1 MEKNYSFAVE
11 DVQKISLED
20 YDDDEFAI
28 ARLGFL
34 SNRPNSHQ
42 LRISKEV
49 LMEYASTFLNKWLV
63 ADMSSVV
70 DAGTHTA
77 KEHIVGRIP
86 KEQTVEFVED
96 KDGYTRAYVDAVVS
110 KIYAKDFCAIFENDA
125 SHKRS
130 VSVEMAVTTPD
141 SDEYDVLAFKGVGVT
156 VLGTMYRPSCPESDV
171 EFVRFS
177 EEDSD
182 KFFNKVHSDK
192 LSQLKTFAKERKQSM
207 EEKYVSHPIDT
218 SKEAMYDGEW
228 DGNQTKQDLVKEKNY
243 ESLALK
249 VCLCLEEGW
258 KDREVTKLGY
268 PVMTLHEGKWVYAK
282 RGLSSAKAYAE
293 KENEEEVLKKL
304 KTIYK
309 KLGLDKEDGKE
320 EDKKMAKEVE
330 FTAVDIGDMW
340 GKVYETIRRHDA
352 WEYSIEGIYEEDN
365 KKFAVLRERG
375 GDLFR
380 LDFSL
385 TEEGMTVADE
395 VVAVAKEFVEKD
407 EIKKFAEPENAD
419 KFKKFEDEQ
428 DDDGDDDDEG
438 KEVEMSCDEM
448 KAKMAQMQADIE
460 SRDNIIME
468 KDTELADLRAF
479 KSSVEEKEKAM
490 SVEAVMA
497 DIKEFVDDGKY
508 KELRDEGLACEFAA
522 LDGWKNTAR
531 AVAFEASKG
540 KTTKK
545 SDGVWRMSGV
555 IETPKAKNG
564 LWD

>member
-1 MEKNYSFAVE
+1 MRKEVSFQLEDAVE
-11 DVQKISLED
+11 IPGWTKD
-20 YDDDEFAI
+20 YPEYKYTVFKAC
-28 ARLGFL
+28 FL
-34 SNRPNSHQ
+34 STAKNSHE
-42 LRISKEV
+42 LNISSEV
-49 LMEYASTFLNKWLV
+49 LKRDASTILGSFLV
-63 ADMSSVV
+63 AKIEFG
-70 DAGTHTA
+70 DAKSHELDEIAYGYA
-77 KEHIVGRIP
+77 PMGQEI
-86 KEQTVEFVED
+86 EFIED
-96 KDGYTRAYVDAVVS
+96 EDSLKAYCYFVVS
-110 KIYAKDFCAIFENDA
+110 KRYGKELNDIFEFDNIRK
-125 SHKRS
+125 S
-130 VSVEMAVTTPD
+130 SVEMTVETYEN
-141 SDEYDVLAFKGVGVT
+141 SDTDVLSLDIYGLTCLNKRING
-156 VLGTMYRPSCPESDV
+156 SCPDADIKM
-171 EFVRFS
+171 VRFS
-177 EEDSD
+177 QEEAE
-182 KFFNKVHSDK
+182 KYFGETDK

-207 EEKYVSHPIDT
+207 AENKTYKVDK
-218 SKEAMYDGEW
+218 SKEAMVDTPWE
-228 DGNQTKQDLVKEKNY
+228 DVDKTKMRNKIMEASNKASLVKDVYLYVGKDWETNSSG
-243 ESLALK
+243 ELK
-249 VCLCLEEGW
+249 
-258 KDREVTKLGY
+258 Y
-268 PVMTLHEGKWVYAK
+268 PVMQLKGDTFVYNRAAL
-282 RGLSSAKAYAE
+282 GAAKARAVQNNEDDVINKLE
-293 KENEEEVLKKL
+293 K
-304 KTIYK
+304 IYK

-330 FTAVDIGDMW
+330 FAAVDIGDMW

-419 KFKKFEDEQ
+419 KFKKFEDDDS

-555 IETPKAKNG
+555 IETPKVKNR